1 MTVSHLSETKHPSAE
16 NEYDELLFLLQF
28 GKNAAFSSGRNENK
42 AEIPSAAPLFTK
54 PACQQEF
61 ESLCIQSPNADDF
74 RLNFEYEV
82 TGENSRLPHYSHML
96 SESRV
101 RAEREG
107 DANQPFEYESFYD
120 PELLQSPY
128 VDLLREYFGQS

>member
-28 GKNAAFSSGRNENK
+28 GKNAAFPSGRNENK
-42 AEIPSAAPLFTK
+42 AEIPSATPSFTK

-74 RLNFEYEV
+74 SLNFEYQI
-82 TGENSRLPHYSHML
+82 TGENSRLPYVSYML
-96 SESRV
+96 SESQV
-101 RAEREG
+101 RAERES
-107 DANQPFEYESFYD
+107 DANQPPEYESFYD
-120 PELLQSPY
+120 AELSQSPY